1 MTRKRRALF
10 VFFGLMLA
18 ACGPQSERVVPT
30 ALPAGDASNGEVLFS
45 SRIGNLPEC
54 SSCHSLDGARGT
66 GPSLLGYGAAA
77 GSRRRDMSA
86 EEYTIVSILQP
97 GAFVTSG
104 YSNIMPSNYGQY
116 LSDQDLADLVAY
128 VLSQ

>member
-1 MTRKRRALF
+1 MNRKRRALS
-10 VFFGLMLA
+10 VLFGLILA
-18 ACGPQSERVVPT
+18 ACGPQGERVVPT
-30 ALPAGDASNGEVLFS
+30 PLPAGDVARGEALFTS
-45 SRIGNLPEC
+45 PIGSLPEC
-54 SSCHSLDGARGT
+54 ASCHSLDGARGT

-77 GSRRRDMSA
+77 GSRRRGMSA
-86 EEYTIVSILQP
+86 EEYTVASILQP

-104 YSNIMPSNYGQY
+104 YSNIMPSNYGQH